1 MLEHFNIERGL
12 LALFSLL
19 YANSTISRLET
30 FFWTYNSPQKW
41 SNHSSRKM
49 PVSPTLT
56 ELNRELNRI
65 RANDLC
71 NINAVLY
78 RVTGLSSLLGEY
90 NYTRMMG

>member
-1 MLEHFNIERGL
+1 
-12 LALFSLL
+12 
-19 YANSTISRLET
+19 
-30 FFWTYNSPQKW
+30 
-41 SNHSSRKM
+41 M

-90 NYTRMMG
+90 NYTRMMGWYVKYASEYFVSAAV